1 MTQLL
6 ILAQLLP
13 DYLAIGG
20 VVLFIVGLAVWIGK
34 NASAIRDTVRLAR
47 DFGRWVAKAV
57 DAEFRS
63 IQRMAKTIGSRH
75 PRSTALFLA
84 SGSGF
89 MYSMMVVVAVTG
101 GALLFVAFTVQGQP
115 VWYFHFAVVGFVI
128 ALFVNI
134 VHLITVAYDTHQLA
148 RRWYA
153 R

>member
-6 ILAQLLP
+6 MLAQLLP
-13 DYLAIGG
+13 ASLAIGG
-20 VVLFIVGLAVWIGK
+20 VLLFVVGLAVWIGK

-47 DFGRWVAKAV
+47 DLGRWVAKSV
-57 DAEFRS
+57 DAEFRG

-89 MYSMMVVVAVTG
+89 LYSMTVLVTVAG
-101 GALLFVAFTVQGQP
+101 AALLLVALSAQGQP
-115 VWYFHFAVVGFVI
+115 VWYLPLAVAGFTFAL
-128 ALFVNI
+128 AVNI
-134 VHLITVAYDTHQLA
+134 LHLVTAAYDAHQLA
-148 RRWYA
+148 RHWYA